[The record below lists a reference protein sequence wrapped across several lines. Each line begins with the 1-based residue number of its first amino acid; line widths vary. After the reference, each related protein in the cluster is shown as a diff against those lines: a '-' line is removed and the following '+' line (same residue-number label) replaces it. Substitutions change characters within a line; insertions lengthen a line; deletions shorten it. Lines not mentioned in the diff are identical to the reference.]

1 MCEWKKSSQN
11 RQQNLRTN
19 LNAKVYLH
27 VTTCNILKNLL
38 SDLEQKKSTQVTQKG
53 CSWDLIKVYKHA
65 KYNVCDHWYKWEQTE
80 TQRLTKIIISD
91 LEQNKSRPG
100 SQGKVPVKKISKST
114 PMQGIHSY
122 KKIWPSDIDVL
133 INRYLYFNT
142 CLFKGSYV
150 SCIVYHVIC
159 VTLVCKLVQCAFRQ
173 YFFTYNKYVGMAM
186 ICVLLC
192 NLVLPH

>member
-1 MCEWKKSSQN
+1 MSRKRRTHHYMYFIFVMYTQLSPPPQKKMCEWTKSRSQN
-11 RQQNLRTN
+11 RQQNLRTSTEN
-19 LNAKVYLH
+19 KLKCKGLP
-27 VTTCNILKNLL
+27 TCNILKNLL

-100 SQGKVPVKKISKST
+100 SQGNVPVKKISKST

-122 KKIWPSDIDVL
+122 KKNWPSDIDVL

-142 CLFKGSYV
+142 CLFKGSYA
-150 SCIVYHVIC
+150 
-159 VTLVCKLVQCAFRQ
+159 L
-173 YFFTYNKYVGMAM
+173 
-186 ICVLLC
+186 
-192 NLVLPH
+192 